1 MHKGAA
7 MAHEKY
13 LILRHDDE
21 WKIRLNG
28 RLYGPYEGRDAA
40 LEAAI
45 EVAHAMGEIGIQAQV
60 AVEDAGSNVMTAWT
74 YDQDFTT
81 LAR

>member
-1 MHKGAA
+1 
-7 MAHEKY
+7 MAQEQY
-13 LILRHDDE
+13 LILRHEDE

-28 RLYGPYEGRDAA
+28 RLYGPYESSEAA

-45 EVAHAMGEIGIQAQV
+45 EVAHAMGEIGIDARV
-60 AVEDAGSNVMTAWT
+60 AVEDPESTVHTAWT

>member
-1 MHKGAA
+1 
-7 MAHEKY
+7 MAHEQY
-13 LILRHDDE
+13 LILLHDDE

-28 RLYGPYEGRDAA
+28 RLYGPYESRDAA

-45 EVAHAMGEIGIQAQV
+45 EVAHAMGEIGIDAQV
-60 AVEDAGSNVMTAWT
+60 AVEDPEATVRTAWT